1 MDKIRNS
8 DLVLISVWPKF
19 RFLES
24 WNDRIEYIDYGFWI
38 LIRVVERLKVF
49 DALEKLFCI
58 ACKVIFL
65 VFEVEV
71 LTQVYS
77 WLMLWELA
85 WDQDKWAICICGFY
99 CKSFQVILLAS
110 C

>member
-1 MDKIRNS
+1 MTGLNI
-8 DLVLISVWPKF
+8 LTIF
-19 RFLES
+19 
-24 WNDRIEYIDYGFWI
+24 FWI

-49 DALEKLFCI
+49 DDLEKLFCI

-77 WLMLWELA
+77 W
-85 WDQDKWAICICGFY
+85 
-99 CKSFQVILLAS
+99 
-110 C
+110 